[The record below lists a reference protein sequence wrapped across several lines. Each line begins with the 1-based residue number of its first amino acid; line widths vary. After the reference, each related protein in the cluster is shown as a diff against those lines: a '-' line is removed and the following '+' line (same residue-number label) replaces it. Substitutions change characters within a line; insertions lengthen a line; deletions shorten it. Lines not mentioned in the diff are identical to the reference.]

1 MLEFKTE
8 AGNGYLYC
16 TELNLVF
23 PEIDSDTKKI
33 IEIIDVQGM
42 SKKTVNFLSSN
53 FENHPFLPTITDL
66 YNFQN
71 VYDVLWKK
79 RNLKLPS
86 EGEIQ
91 EHLYKHGF
99 QEMTLGVTE
108 ACNMRCKYCV
118 YSEMYE
124 FFRNPSSKHMKWK
137 VAKSAIDLY
146 FKYLKEGEPYNPKRR
161 ATIGFYGGEPL
172 LNFPLIKKC
181 VKYTKKT
188 KNQNFRP
195 FFTITTNGTLLNDE
209 IIDFIIENKIN
220 LIVSIDGSKEEH
232 NRKRILSNGEGSF
245 DIVMKNVK
253 KLMNRDYPLFAVMVY
268 DWKTDFLNEQKFF
281 KRKDVPPLIFVNPV
295 SFEPGCK
302 YYDQFTVGD
311 IKEFKKMLERVKK
324 FWFKELKDKKREI
337 RKASVIE
344 IYILMKIMRMFT
356 NAIVLNKPTFLPYTG
371 ACVPGVKMFVDCNG
385 NIHTCEK
392 INPYFPIGNVNTG
405 LDFSK
410 IRKIIEKY
418 HEDILDHCKNCPIR
432 NICGLCY
439 TLFGEKGNFKLDP
452 RICEDHI
459 KATKEAFKLAYSSM
473 EISPRIEEMLS
484 GMFEDLAENT
494 VIKEML

>member
-1 MLEFKTE
+1 MLEFETE
-8 AGNGYLYC
+8 AGNRYLYC

-23 PEIDSDTKKI
+23 PENNSDAKKI
-33 IEIIDVQGM
+33 IGIIDAQGM
-42 SKKTVNFLSSN
+42 SEKTVNFLSLN
-53 FENHPFLPTITDL
+53 FENHPFLSIITGL

-79 RNLKLPS
+79 RNLKIPN

-118 YSEMYE
+118 YSEMYK
-124 FFRNPSSKHMKWK
+124 FFRNQSFKHMGWK
-137 VAKSAIDLY
+137 IAKSAIDLY

-181 VKYTKKT
+181 VKYTKKY
-188 KNQNFRP
+188 QNFRP

-209 IIDFIIENKIN
+209 IVDFIIENKIN

-232 NRKRILSNGEGSF
+232 NRKRILSNGNGSF

-253 KLMNRDYPLFAVMVY
+253 KVMDRDYPLFAVMVY
-268 DWKTDFLNEQKFF
+268 DWKTDFLEEQKFF
-281 KRKDVPPLIFVNPV
+281 NREDVPPLIFVNPV
-295 SFEPGCK
+295 SLEPGCK
-302 YYDQFTVGD
+302 YYDQFTLYD
-311 IKEFKKMLERVKK
+311 IKKFKKMLGDAEK
-324 FWFKELKDKKREI
+324 FWFKELKGEVEEVG
-337 RKASVIE
+337 KASVIE
-344 IYILMKIMRMFT
+344 IYALMRILRMFT

-371 ACVPGVKMFVDCNG
+371 ACVPGVKMFVDCDG

-392 INPYFPIGNVNTG
+392 INSHFPIGNVNTG
-405 LDFSK
+405 LNFSK
-410 IRKIIEKY
+410 IRKIIEEY
-418 HEDILDHCKNCPIR
+418 HENILEHCKNCPIK

-439 TLFGEKGNFKLDP
+439 TIFGEKGNFKLDP
-452 RICEDHI
+452 GICEDHI
-459 KATKEAFKLAYSSM
+459 NATRKAFKLAYSSM
-473 EISPRIEEMLS
+473 EINPRIEEMIS
-484 GMFEDLAENT
+484 GMFEELVENR